1 MNPRIKHVKWMPPAI
16 CGIMNPV
23 ISIMVVYIIFLLV
36 GADMRLIPIIEKI
49 IPDDPTVGIEEGM
62 MKDANTDI
70 RYIDRRFLNEA
81 FFLFKQNHKA

>member
-1 MNPRIKHVKWMPPAI
+1 
-16 CGIMNPV
+16 
-23 ISIMVVYIIFLLV
+23 
-36 GADMRLIPIIEKI
+36 MRLIPIIEKI